1 MTVGNMD
8 SVELFD
14 AGEKGRGLRAGRD
27 LSTGEVVFA
36 EASFAA
42 VVFDSSFMQVC
53 HSCFRQQA
61 ELHRCAQCQF
71 AFYCNRTCQIACWDE
86 HKEECAAIKK
96 AGKAPAENVR

>member
-1 MTVGNMD
+1 MD

-42 VVFDSSFMQVC
+42 VVFD
-53 HSCFRQQA
+53 R
-61 ELHRCAQCQF
+61 
-71 AFYCNRTCQIACWDE
+71 
-86 HKEECAAIKK
+86 
-96 AGKAPAENVR
+96 